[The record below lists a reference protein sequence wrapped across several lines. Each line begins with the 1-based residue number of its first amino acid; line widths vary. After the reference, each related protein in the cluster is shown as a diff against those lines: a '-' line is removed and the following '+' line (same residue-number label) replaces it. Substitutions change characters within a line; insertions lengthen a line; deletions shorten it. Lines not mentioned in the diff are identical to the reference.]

1 MITKERKLELVKQYG
16 DNEKNTGKAEV
27 QIAIL
32 TERIND
38 ISKHLEGQKK
48 DFNSARGLIK
58 LVGQRKRLL
67 HHLHDTDIAA
77 YRKILE
83 KLDLRK

>member
-1 MITKERKLELVKQYG
+1 MVTKERKQEIVKQFG
-16 DNEKNTGKAEV
+16 NSVNDTGSAEV

-38 ISKHLEGQKK
+38 ITKHLESHKK
-48 DFNSARGLIK
+48 DFSSARGLMK
-58 LVGQRKRLL
+58 MVGKRKRLL

-77 YRKILE
+77 YRAIIE